1 MDGDRFDRKN
11 AAYIIRIGNSIKT
24 IARIRKVQSGVMI
37 TMEREAER
45 LKREK
50 ETKTAAKITAAQ
62 QDRKNGMVSK
72 LLTVYQ
78 AAMLASSV
86 IIAKINWDIMYT
98 GRQYEPTNPTYMRN
112 VTLFMSAGIIFIS
125 VIAGI
130 TIVKEKGK
138 KHDRDVFLERLT
150 GMLAH
155 LAVVAVIYVFFKR
168 MTVFLVCIDEFD
180 LFRRFVI
187 MAVIYFIIKGIYL
200 WAGAVSVSAE
210 RVEESKLETANV
222 KAQEQE
228 SQKPPVSAED
238 FKAAMQQEEQEKFEA
253 SRKKKQAKH
262 DKRYGKHNWKHFV
275 RVAIVLCL
283 LYAGWM
289 HIYNGMSDQEKQA
302 LGSLKNFSISGL
314 KEDMENSSTGVSIDK
329 QVFSLMRSSGL
340 RVSHNA
346 TVSNRLKEITDYWNA
361 HNTEAVSSSSSN
373 GISYVNVGNRTFTV
387 NAPYVYVNAGKQA
400 MLGSVPELNKTKV
413 FNGHQVHVYKGQHKT
428 SQKDGYNFYII
439 ALEYEE
445 YNDNGTFKDTGMY
458 SG

>member
-1 MDGDRFDRKN
+1 
-11 AAYIIRIGNSIKT
+11 
-24 IARIRKVQSGVMI
+24 
-37 TMEREAER
+37 MEREA
-45 LKREK
+45 LKKRK
-50 ETKTAAKITAAQ
+50 EIETTATQ

-72 LLTVYQ
+72 LMTVYQ

-86 IIAKINWDIMYT
+86 AIAKINWDIMYT
-98 GRQYEPTNPTYMRN
+98 GRQLEPTNPTYMRN
-112 VTLFMSAGIIFIS
+112 VTLFMTAGIIFIS
-125 VIAGI
+125 VVAG
-130 TIVKEKGK
+130 TSIVKGKGK
-138 KHDRDVFLERLT
+138 KHERDVFLERLT

-180 LFRRFVI
+180 LFKRFVI

-200 WAGAVSVSAE
+200 WAGAVTVSADTVSVDASSE
-210 RVEESKLETANV
+210 KEQAKENQSSAN
-222 KAQEQE
+222 A
-228 SQKPPVSAED
+228 AD

-253 SRKKKQAKH
+253 SRKKQQIKH
-262 DKRYGKHNWKHFV
+262 DRKYGKHGWKHLIKI
-275 RVAIVLCL
+275 AIVLCL

-289 HIYNGMSDQEKQA
+289 HIYNGMSDQEKQS
-302 LGSLKNFSISGL
+302 LGSLKDFSISGL

-346 TVSNRLKEITDYWNA
+346 TVGNQLKEIADYWNA
-361 HNTEAVSSSSSN
+361 HHTETVSSSSGN
-373 GISYVNVGNRTFTV
+373 GISYVKVGDRTFTV

-413 FNGHQVHVYKGQHKT
+413 LNSRQVHVYRGQHKT
-428 SQKDGYNFYII
+428 AQKDGYNFYII

>member
-1 MDGDRFDRKN
+1 MDGDRFDRKD

-24 IARIRKVQSGVMI
+24 ITRIRTVQSGVI
-37 TMEREAER
+37 ISMEREALE
-45 LKREK
+45 REK
-50 ETKTAAKITAAQ
+50 EIKATTKTTAAQ
-62 QDRKNGMVSK
+62 QDRKSRMVSK
-72 LLTVYQ
+72 LMTVYQ
-78 AAMLASSV
+78 TAMLASAV
-86 IIAKINWDIMYT
+86 AIAKINWDIMYT
-98 GRQYEPTNPTYMRN
+98 GRQLEPTNPTYMRN

-125 VIAGI
+125 VITGI
-130 TIVKEKGK
+130 TIVKGKGK

-180 LFRRFVI
+180 LFRRFII
-187 MAVIYFIIKGIYL
+187 MAAIYFIIKGIYL
-200 WAGAVSVSAE
+200 WAGAVTVPADTASADASSEKE
-210 RVEESKLETANV
+210 RVKENQSSAN
-222 KAQEQE
+222 AT
-228 SQKPPVSAED
+228 D
-238 FKAAMQQEEQEKFEA
+238 FKAAMQQEEQEKFKA

-289 HIYNGMSDQEKQA
+289 HIYNGMSTQEKQA

-314 KEDMENSSTGVSIDK
+314 KEDMESTSTGVSIDE
-329 QVFSLMRSSGL
+329 QVFSLMHRSTGL
-340 RVSHNA
+340 RISHNA
-346 TVSNRLKEITDYWNA
+346 TISNQLKEITDYWNA
-361 HNTEAVSSSSSN
+361 HHTEAVSSSSSN
-373 GISYVNVGNRTFTV
+373 GVSYVKVGDRTFTV
-387 NAPYVYVNAGKQA
+387 NAPYVYANAGKQA

-413 FNGHQVHVYKGQHKT
+413 LNGHQVHVYKGQHKT
-428 SQKDGYNFYII
+428 AQKDGYNFYVI

>member
-1 MDGDRFDRKN
+1 MKIKPTIQNTVPLAEEQQKN
-11 AAYIIRIGNSIKT
+11 IGMKIINKL
-24 IARIRKVQSGVMI
+24 MI
-37 TMEREAER
+37 
-45 LKREK
+45 
-50 ETKTAAKITAAQ
+50 
-62 QDRKNGMVSK
+62 
-72 LLTVYQ
+72 VYQ
-78 AAMLASSV
+78 ATMLAV
-86 IIAKINWDIMYT
+86 MAAIAKTNWDIMYT
-98 GRQYEPTNPTYMRN
+98 GRQLEPTNPTYMRN
-112 VTLFMSAGIIFIS
+112 VTLFMAVGIIFIS
-125 VIAGI
+125 VITGI
-130 TIVKEKGK
+130 TIVKGKGE

-180 LFRRFVI
+180 LFRRFII
-187 MAVIYFIIKGIYL
+187 MAAIYFIIKGIYL
-200 WAGAVSVSAE
+200 WADAVTVSAD
-210 RVEESKLETANV
+210 TASADASSGKEQV
-222 KAQEQE
+222 KENQ
-228 SQKPPVSAED
+228 SSANATD

-289 HIYNGMSDQEKQA
+289 HIYNGMSDQEKQS

-314 KEDMENSSTGVSIDK
+314 KEDMENTSTGVSIDK
-329 QVFSLMRSSGL
+329 QVFNLMHRSTGL
-340 RVSHNA
+340 RISHNA
-346 TVSNRLKEITDYWNA
+346 TVGNQLKEITDYWNA
-361 HNTEAVSSSSSN
+361 HYTEAVSSSSSN
-373 GISYVNVGNRTFTV
+373 GISYVRVGNRTFTV

-413 FNGHQVHVYKGQHKT
+413 LNSHQVHVYKGQHKT
-428 SQKDGYNFYII
+428 AQKDGYNFYII

>member
-1 MDGDRFDRKN
+1 MDGDRFDRKD

-24 IARIRKVQSGVMI
+24 ITRIRTVQSGVI
-37 TMEREAER
+37 ISMEREALE
-45 LKREK
+45 REK
-50 ETKTAAKITAAQ
+50 EIKATTKTTAAQ
-62 QDRKNGMVSK
+62 QDRKSRMVSK
-72 LLTVYQ
+72 LMTVYQ
-78 AAMLASSV
+78 TAMLASAV
-86 IIAKINWDIMYT
+86 AIAKINWDIMYT
-98 GRQYEPTNPTYMRN
+98 GRQLEPTNPTYMRN

-125 VIAGI
+125 VITGI
-130 TIVKEKGK
+130 TIVKGKGK

-180 LFRRFVI
+180 LFRRFII
-187 MAVIYFIIKGIYL
+187 MAAIYFIIKGIYL
-200 WAGAVSVSAE
+200 WAGAVTVPADTASADASSEKE
-210 RVEESKLETANV
+210 RVKENQSSAN
-222 KAQEQE
+222 AT
-228 SQKPPVSAED
+228 D
-238 FKAAMQQEEQEKFEA
+238 FKAAMQQEEQEKFKA

-262 DKRYGKHNWKHFV
+262 DKRYGKHNWKRFV

-289 HIYNGMSDQEKQA
+289 HIYNGMSTQEKQA

-314 KEDMENSSTGVSIDK
+314 KEDMESTSTGVSIDE
-329 QVFSLMRSSGL
+329 QVFSLMHRSTGL
-340 RVSHNA
+340 RISHNA
-346 TVSNRLKEITDYWNA
+346 TISNQLKEITDYWNA
-361 HNTEAVSSSSSN
+361 HHTEAVSSSSSN
-373 GISYVNVGNRTFTV
+373 GVSYVKVGDRTFTV
-387 NAPYVYVNAGKQA
+387 NAPYVYANAGKQA

-413 FNGHQVHVYKGQHKT
+413 LNGHQAHVYKGQHKT
-428 SQKDGYNFYII
+428 AQKDGYNFYVI